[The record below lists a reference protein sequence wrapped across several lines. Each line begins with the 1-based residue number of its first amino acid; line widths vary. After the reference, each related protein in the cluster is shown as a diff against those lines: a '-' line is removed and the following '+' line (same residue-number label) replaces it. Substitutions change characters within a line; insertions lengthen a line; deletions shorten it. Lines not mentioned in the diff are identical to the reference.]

1 MSVST
6 NYLKLALIVS
16 LILSICGNY
25 LDNDQQNRSV
35 QEEIKE
41 SSPIFKRSAYYG
53 KADGTPFKNCKEIL
67 ESGVNISGIYEI
79 QPIGSNKLINVTCD
93 METRGGGWTV
103 IQRRI
108 DGSVEFYRGWRE
120 YKFGFGDLNGELWLG
135 LESIYH
141 LTAFEANEL
150 LVELVDKD
158 GISAYALYDSFAIGS
173 EVEGYYLSTLKGYSG
188 DAGDSLSNHL
198 GQKFTT
204 LDLDQDQKPDGNCA
218 EIFIGA
224 WWYKNCYESHLN
236 GKFRNI
242 RWPAAYKYKGI
253 VWFGFKNNE
262 YFLSQARMLIRPKY

>member
-67 ESGVNISGIYEI
+67 ES
-79 QPIGSNKLINVTCD
+79 
-93 METRGGGWTV
+93 
-103 IQRRI
+103 
-108 DGSVEFYRGWRE
+108 
-120 YKFGFGDLNGELWLG
+120 
-135 LESIYH
+135 
-141 LTAFEANEL
+141 AFEANEL

-224 WWYKNCYESHLN
+224 WWYNNCYESHLN